1 MNFLS
6 TAILIFFDSVKT
18 LCKPRGDHVYHL
30 PNRLKKAGKL
40 LLKAATEGEYA
51 YIKNA
56 VGHTIVYDFDR
67 VFFYNLTAIS
77 KYLNNLHLAFTKVFS
92 AINSRSSTD
101 LIRSIGRLDA
111 AIAAFVDAH
120 EVVNSYELEEGE
132 FKELEQSGLELL
144 TDALASLI
152 QYAVEVEADLGKQL
166 LETERVANEYPESLS
181 AGKHTITLNFDSSKS
196 IDKLSVLLE
205 WYKSYKDTIAAD
217 ENELDVEYLENSE
230 ELLDPVDPVDT
241 AVLGYMVGSGNG

>member
-1 MNFLS
+1 ME
-6 TAILIFFDSVKT
+6 AYKEPGEKD
-18 LCKPRGDHVYHL
+18 VYHL
-30 PNRLKKAGKL
+30 PKHLKKAGKL

-56 VGHTIVYDFDR
+56 VGNTVVYDFDR

-101 LIRSIGRLDA
+101 LIRSIGRLDG

-120 EVVNSYELEEGE
+120 EVANSYELEEGE

-144 TDALASLI
+144 SEALASLI

-166 LETERVANEYPESLS
+166 LDTEHVANQYPESLS
-181 AGKHTITLNFDSSKS
+181 TTGNHTITLNFDSSKS

-205 WYKSYKDTIAAD
+205 WYKSYKDTIAAHED
-217 ENELDVEYLENSE
+217 ELNVEHIEADESE
-230 ELLDPVDPVDT
+230 ELFDSVDPVDT
-241 AVLGYMVGSGNG
+241 AVLGYMVGSGNV